1 MEDNPLAIV
10 LAQVLLAIRNRLEH
24 GTPSEIVRH
33 ELQTLL
39 RIARDEANNQGVR
52 LPE

>member
-1 MEDNPLAIV
+1 MEDNPIANV

-39 RIARDEANNQGVR
+39 RIASDEADSQGVR
-52 LPE
+52 LPQ